1 MYNILHK
8 AIHSI
13 YVTLNTALPN
23 LSLLPSCIYG
33 LTFSDLCMNQNTHG
47 TQCGGWELTEIFLQ
61 KHYDSMALYVH
72 RNWTAASYCS
82 SVFQLQNLI
91 PFIKKSNCT
100 KYRHRTACCY
110 CTLCSNVILTAAVY
124 CHQLVSEHNVKWHLS
139 PSSLTVSFVHCI
151 IVTFWMAMLT
161 VFGGHFVVRH
171 YTEDTCIG
179 VCCGL

>member
-1 MYNILHK
+1 MQRLVHESEHPRYPVWRLRINGNLHP
-8 AIHSI
+8 ATVHSM
-13 YVTLNTALPN
+13 P
-23 LSLLPSCIYG
+23 
-33 LTFSDLCMNQNTHG
+33 
-47 TQCGGWELTEIFLQ
+47 
-61 KHYDSMALYVH
+61 LYVH